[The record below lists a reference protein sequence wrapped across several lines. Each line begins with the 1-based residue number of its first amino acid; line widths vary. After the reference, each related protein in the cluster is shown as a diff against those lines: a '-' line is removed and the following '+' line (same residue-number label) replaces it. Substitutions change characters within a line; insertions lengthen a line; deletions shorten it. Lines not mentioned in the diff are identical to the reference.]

1 MQPKGWKNFLVKVLL
16 ASSGVNCYFISIGAV
31 DAANS
36 SLSNFQD
43 NLGAKAPS
51 LPVDKITNQ
60 SYEQLSPESL
70 SSKSKLLWS
79 LSLIDRVDVLTNDVV
94 PEKEENVPVFST
106 NSIFSTGDSLKL
118 YSQTTQK
125 SPPLRPEST
134 QNNAPE
140 QIDQPSEL
148 PQLETQ
154 PTYIPKPSSTQVEQ
168 GSQTAQTEREKKL
181 QRLIQRLKGNYLPS
195 PESNSPESS
204 IDEELGKLRLREVTP
219 NPEQPQLPSLEQP
232 PNQFKPVGYLLAR
245 IGYFYSSNIFSS
257 AVVPIEDSLIYSG
270 LTLGSVSFPLGKKT
284 FINGSV
290 DGYLIRYLDQSE
302 YNYNQVR
309 FNLNLQQRFTPRMYG
324 EIGWSNQQLF
334 YARDNNN
341 FDDGDRFLGENVL
354 RLALG
359 RRDILSQK
367 LTLDSFYEFRL
378 SLTDP
383 PEDRNRIINFFWLSL
398 SYYLHKSLQAG
409 VDYQFSLSNFTE
421 YEREDLYNR
430 LFGHLNYGIS
440 KNSNVSVQA
449 GFTLGSSTENNIDF
463 DGWFLGINYN
473 LELGRF

>member
-1 MQPKGWKNFLVKVLL
+1 MQPKGWKIFLVKVFL
-16 ASSGVNCYFISIGAV
+16 ASSGVNWYFISVDAV
-31 DAANS
+31 GAANS
-36 SLSNFQD
+36 SSSNFGD
-43 NLGAKAPS
+43 TLGAKAPS
-51 LPVDKITNQ
+51 LPVDQITNQ
-60 SYEQLSPESL
+60 RNHQLRPESL

-79 LSLIDRVDVLTNDVV
+79 LSLIDRVDVSTNDVV

-106 NSIFSTGDSLKL
+106 DSIFYTGDSSKL

-125 SPPLRPEST
+125 LPRLQPEST
-134 QNNAPE
+134 PKNAPE
-140 QIDQPSEL
+140 QIDQPSEI

-154 PTYIPKPSSTQVEQ
+154 PTYAPKPSSTQVEQ
-168 GSQTAQTEREKKL
+168 DLGTPETEREKRL
-181 QRLIQRLKGNYLPS
+181 QRLRQHLKGNYLPS
-195 PESNSPESS
+195 AESNSPQSS
-204 IDEELGKLRLREVTP
+204 IDEELGKLKLREVTP
-219 NPEQPQLPSLEQP
+219 NPEQPQLPSIKQP

-245 IGYFYSSNIFSS
+245 VGYFYSSNIFSS

-284 FINGSV
+284 SINGSV
-290 DGYLIRYLDQSE
+290 DGYLIRYLDQSK
-302 YNYNQVR
+302 YNYNQLR

-334 YARDNNN
+334 YARDHSN

-359 RRDILSQK
+359 RRDMLSKK
-367 LTLDSFYEFRL
+367 LALDSFYEFRF

-398 SYYLHKSLQAG
+398 SYYLRKSLQAG

-421 YEREDLYNR
+421 YERKDLYNR
-430 LFGHLNYGIS
+430 LFGRLNYGIS
-440 KNSNVSVQA
+440 KNTNVSVQA
-449 GFTLGSSTENNIDF
+449 GFALGKSSESNIDF

>member
-1 MQPKGWKNFLVKVLL
+1 MQPKGWKIFLIKVLL
-16 ASSGVNCYFISIGAV
+16 ASSGVNWYFISV
-31 DAANS
+31 DAVGAANP
-36 SLSNFQD
+36 SLSNFED
-43 NLGAKAPS
+43 NLGAKAPF
-51 LPVDKITNQ
+51 LPVHQITNQ
-60 SYEQLSPESL
+60 SYQQSPRESF
-70 SSKSKLLWS
+70 SSKSKLLSS
-79 LSLIDRVDVLTNDVV
+79 LSLIDRVDVPTDVV

-106 NSIFSTGDSLKL
+106 ATIFSTGESLKL
-118 YSQTTQK
+118 YSQSTQK
-125 SPPLRPEST
+125 SPNLQPEST
-134 QNNAPE
+134 LKNSPD

-148 PQLETQ
+148 PLLEAQSTD
-154 PTYIPKPSSTQVEQ
+154 TPKPSSTQVEQ
-168 GSQTAQTEREKKL
+168 GLATPETEREQRL
-181 QRLIQRLKGNYLPS
+181 QRLIQRLKGNYLP

-204 IDEELGKLRLREVTP
+204 FDEELGKLKLREVTP
-219 NPEQPQLPSLEQP
+219 NPEQPQLPSVEQP
-232 PNQFKPVGYLLAR
+232 SNQFKPVGYLLAR

-270 LTLGSVSFPLGKKT
+270 LTLGSISFPLGKKT

-309 FNLNLQQRFTPRMYG
+309 FNLNLQQRFTPQMYG

-367 LTLDSFYEFRL
+367 LALDSFYEFRL

-383 PEDRNRIINFFWLSL
+383 PKDRDRIINFFWLSL
-398 SYYLHKSLQAG
+398 NYYLHKYLQAG

-449 GFTLGSSTENNIDF
+449 GFTLGNSTESNIDF

>member
-16 ASSGVNCYFISIGAV
+16 ASSGVNWYFISVDAV
-31 DAANS
+31 EAANS
-36 SLSNFQD
+36 SLSNFGD
-43 NLGAKAPS
+43 NSGAKAPF
-51 LPVDKITNQ
+51 LPVDQITNQ
-60 SYEQLSPESL
+60 RYQQLRPKSL
-70 SSKSKLLWS
+70 SSRSKLLWS
-79 LSLIDRVDVLTNDVV
+79 LSLTDRVDVPTNDVV

-106 NSIFSTGDSLKL
+106 TAIFSTGEPLKL
-118 YSQTTQK
+118 YSQRTQK
-125 SPPLRPEST
+125 LLFVQPEST
-134 QNNAPE
+134 PKSSPV
-140 QIDQPSEL
+140 QIEQPSEL
-148 PQLETQ
+148 PQSQTQ
-154 PTYIPKPSSTQVEQ
+154 PTYTPKPSSTKIGQSLE
-168 GSQTAQTEREKKL
+168 TPETEREKRL

-195 PESNSPESS
+195 LESNSPESS
-204 IDEELGKLRLREVTP
+204 FDEELGKLKLREVTP
-219 NPEQPQLPSLEQP
+219 NQEQPQLPSIEQP
-232 PNQFKPVGYLLAR
+232 ANQFKPVGYLLAR

-270 LTLGSVSFPLGKKT
+270 LTLGTVSLPLGKKT
-284 FINGSV
+284 FINGSI

-309 FNLNLQQRFTPRMYG
+309 FNLNLQQRFTPQMYG

-359 RRDILSQK
+359 RRDILSRK
-367 LTLDSFYEFRL
+367 ITLDSFYEFRL

-398 SYYLHKSLQAG
+398 NYYLHRSLQAG
-409 VDYQFSLSNFTE
+409 VDYQFSLSNFTQ

-430 LFGHLNYGIS
+430 FFGHLNYGIS

-449 GFTLGSSTENNIDF
+449 GFSLGNSSENNIDF